1 MSDAGTQKLDPD
13 DLEAHPVNEG
23 MFPADPNR
31 ELAVEDEEFQQAP
44 QVTANSYYTDADF
57 TIISGHRRVEKA
69 KQQDW
74 DTLTVEIVGPYDSA
88 DDERTAVLRANDSRQ
103 MRAGERVNF
112 AQEWEE
118 MYRSR
123 PNLDGR
129 ADKKACE
136 HVEFKKSTYN
146 KGKKVKQAANEGT
159 WGDDEKELDMQTRST
174 ARDLWEALC
183 DGEESIHGAH
193 KTLKAGIK
201 DEEETKGQVAVPDRT
216 RGGISEDGITDEELE
231 QRGIE
236 GSAQAVIET
245 NRMAFD
251 RALRA
256 ASLGS
261 TFTSSEDEIYLHIR
275 VVGDGVKITM
285 KASDGTAQNTLELN
299 DDYFE
304 EVERK
309 GETPVGMSKRLND
322 IQEMLKFIE
331 DDTGVT
337 IELRGQPGEE
347 IAEGSVLTNGN
358 LRGWL
363 SAPDDRETFEDA
375 PSWLPELD
383 SSTDN

>member
-1 MSDAGTQKLDPD
+1 MSEDRTRELDPS
-13 DLEAHPVNEG
+13 DLKPHPINKG
-23 MFPADPNR
+23 MFPADSDR
-31 ELAVEDEEFQQAP
+31 TLAVEEEEFQEAP
-44 QVTANSYYTDADF
+44 QVTTNSHYTDADF
-57 TIISGHRRVEKA
+57 TIISGHRRVRTA
-69 KQQDW
+69 QQEGW
-74 DTLTVEIVGPYDSA
+74 ETVEVQLAGTYESK
-88 DDERTAVLRANDSRQ
+88 DEERAAILRANDYRQ
-103 MRAGERVNF
+103 MTPGEQVNF
-112 AQEWEE
+112 AEEWEE
-118 MYRSR
+118 TYRSR
-123 PNLDGR
+123 PNLDGH
-129 ADKKACE
+129 ADEMACE
-136 HVEFKKSTYN
+136 HVEFGQTTYN
-146 KGKKVKQAANEGT
+146 KGKRVKQAAKEAK
-159 WGDDEKELDMQTRST
+159 WGDDETELNMQTQST
-174 ARDLWEALC
+174 ARDLWQELC
-183 DGEESIHGAH
+183 DGEESVHGAYE
-193 KTLKAGIK
+193 TLKAGIK

-245 NRMAFD
+245 NRMTFD

-275 VVGDGVKITM
+275 VVGDGVEITM
-285 KASDGTAQNTLELN
+285 KASDGTAQNTLALN

-322 IQEMLKFIE
+322 IQEMLKFID

-337 IELRGQPGEE
+337 IEFRGQPTEE
-347 IAEGSVLTNGN
+347 IAEGSLLTNGN

-383 SSTDN
+383 QNRE

>member
-1 MSDAGTQKLDPD
+1 MSDDGTEELDPD
-13 DLEAHPVNEG
+13 DLEPHPVNEG
-23 MFPADPNR
+23 MFPADPDR
-31 ELAVEDEEFQQAP
+31 ELAVEDEEFQEAP
-44 QVTANSYYTDADF
+44 QVTPDSHFTEAEF
-57 TIISGHRRVEKA
+57 TIISGHRRVRTA
-69 KQQDW
+69 QQEGW
-74 DTLTVEIVGPYDSA
+74 ETVEVQLVGPYESKDEERSA
-88 DDERTAVLRANDSRQ
+88 ILRANDYRQ
-103 MRAGERVNF
+103 MTPGEQVNF

-123 PNLDGR
+123 PDLDGR
-129 ADKKACE
+129 ADEKACE
-136 HVEFKKSTYN
+136 HVEFGRTTYN
-146 KGKKVKQAANEGT
+146 YGKKVKQAAEEGT
-159 WGDDEKELDMQTRST
+159 WGDDETELNMQTRST